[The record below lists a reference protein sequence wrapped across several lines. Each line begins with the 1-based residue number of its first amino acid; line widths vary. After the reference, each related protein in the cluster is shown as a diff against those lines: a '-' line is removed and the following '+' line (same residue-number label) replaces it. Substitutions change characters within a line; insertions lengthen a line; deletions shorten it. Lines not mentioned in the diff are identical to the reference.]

1 MKIYIQM
8 ERQHC
13 IVVEDLG
20 FPKGESA
27 NPGERGDNKLLSS
40 LFLPK
45 ISLKW
50 KKDLGGISILCTQ
63 LDPPLCRTKM
73 Y

>member
-1 MKIYIQM
+1 MKISIQM

-20 FPKGESA
+20 LPKGESA
-27 NPGERGDNKLLSS
+27 NPRERGDNKLLFS

-45 ISLKW
+45 
-50 KKDLGGISILCTQ
+50 TA
-63 LDPPLCRTKM
+63 
-73 Y
+73 